1 MKILRKGDTEIGAF
15 RVRGHKKP
23 ILGIMI
29 GGSLIGYGSFQNAK
43 AADAFMDALA
53 QLIGAEKEE
62 DEEV

>member
-23 ILGIMI
+23 MI